1 MREDARLVGHRGA
14 ALSCALAGRFVLTC
28 GQDRTVRLWNPARAD
43 ASGECAP
50 VHTFEG
56 HHGYELWD
64 VCATA
69 QHDRVACC
77 GRDRCAF
84 VWDVAQGRLLRR
96 LEGHAERLSA
106 VCFAGASGELVL
118 SASHD
123 RTVRV
128 FDLRGAPRQ
137 GAVQVLSG
145 FRDNVTCVRAAE
157 GLGGAAPR
165 LVAAS
170 ADGCVRTFDVR
181 QGRCLEDALGAPVS
195 WLALSGAGQPTAL
208 AACLGAPLALLDL
221 ESGALLAAYR
231 GLRNEENRTPCA
243 FSGSSDAVV
252 VAGCETG
259 NLLFWDLAS
268 SSLLKTLKAH
278 RAPVAA
284 IACDDATLVSC
295 SYDGAVVVRVFL

>member
-28 GQDRTVRLWNPARAD
+28 GEDRTVRLWNPARAD
-43 ASGECAP
+43 AGGTCSP

-69 QHDRVACC
+69 HHDRVACC

-84 VWDVAQGRLLRR
+84 VWDVAQSRLVRR

-106 VCFAGASGELVL
+106 VCFAGTSEQLVL

-123 RTVRV
+123 RTVRA
-128 FDLRGAPRQ
+128 FDLRAAPRH

-157 GLGGAAPR
+157 GPASPR

-170 ADGCVRTFDVR
+170 ADGCVRSFDVR

-221 ESGALLAAYR
+221 DSGALLAAYR
-231 GLRNEENRTPCA
+231 GHRNAENRTPCA
-243 FSGSSDAVV
+243 FGGPADALA

-259 NLLFWDLAS
+259 NLLFWDLATGA
-268 SSLLKTLKAH
+268 LLKTLAAH
-278 RAPVAA
+278 RSPVAA
-284 IACDDATLVSC
+284 LACDAHTLVSC
-295 SYDGAVVVRVFL
+295 SYDGAAVVRVLL